1 MKTESKISIIY
12 VRIPLKIIQKAW
24 LRFLVYGK
32 KQLQGHI
39 YLLLGKVVFMTD

>member
-1 MKTESKISIIY
+1 
-12 VRIPLKIIQKAW
+12 